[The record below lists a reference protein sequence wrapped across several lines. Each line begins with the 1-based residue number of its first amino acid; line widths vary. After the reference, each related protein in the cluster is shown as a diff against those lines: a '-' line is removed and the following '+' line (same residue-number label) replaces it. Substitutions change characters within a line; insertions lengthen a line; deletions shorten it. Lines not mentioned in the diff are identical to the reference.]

1 MKRIDPSAV
10 IGPEVELADD
20 VEIGVACRLEGRIT
34 IGPGTVLMGYNFLR
48 GPLTIGAGN
57 RIYPFTCIGF
67 EPQDY
72 KFDPSR
78 AGAGTVIGD
87 GNIFREHVTIHRATS
102 ETIPTRIGN
111 NNMLMVGSHAGHDAQ
126 VGNRCIFANNALVG
140 GHAVIYDG
148 VNLGGCSGVAQK
160 VAVGRLAF
168 VSGTV
173 GITRHVPPFMITRS
187 LRTVGGINIVGLR
200 RSGMSRDEIDQVK
213 WIFRTLFLSRNTRP
227 FMVEALK
234 ERAAESTVVAE
245 TLAFLQAHPGPLAEL
260 EPGKASR
267 EMIEADDLAA
277 VRD

>member
-20 VEIGVACRLEGRIT
+20 VEIGAGCRLEGRIT
-34 IGPGTVLMGYNFLR
+34 IGPGTSLMGYNFLR
-48 GPLTIGAGN
+48 GPLSIGANN
-57 RIYPFTCIGF
+57 RFYPFACIGF

-78 AGAGTVIGD
+78 AGAGTVIGND
-87 GNIFREHVTIHRATS
+87 NILREHVTIHRATS
-102 ETIPTRIGN
+102 ETVPTRIGN
-111 NNMLMVGSHAGHDAQ
+111 NNMLMVGSHAGHDAC

-148 VNLGGCSGVAQK
+148 VNLGGCGGVAQK

-173 GITRHVPPFMITRS
+173 GITRNVPPFMISRS

-227 FMVEALK
+227 TMVETLR
-234 ERAAESTVVAE
+234 ERATESPVVAE
-245 TLAFLQAHPGPLAEL
+245 TLAFLQTHAGPIAEL
-260 EPGKASR
+260 EAGKTSR
-267 EMIEADDLAA
+267 EMTEADGVAA
-277 VRD
+277 LSD